1 MSPTPKSI
9 NELSR
14 VKSSSSQD
22 YSSIQTESKKYS
34 QIIAQLSI
42 DKIERLDYTPK
53 THNDEVNE
61 RYDRVNEEYD
71 SQGQISDQ
79 EL

>member
-14 VKSSSSQD
+14 VKSSPSQD
-22 YSSIQTESKKYS
+22 YSSIQSESKKYS
-34 QIIAQLSI
+34 QIIAQLSF

-53 THNDEVNE
+53 TNNNEVSK
-61 RYDRVNEEYD
+61 RYDRVDEGYD
-71 SQGQISDQ
+71 SQGQMSDQ